1 MHILLQK
8 PENIG
13 DAKNMTSRRVF
24 LLIGLT
30 LIYSLNLVLAANR
43 DPAAKQIWA
52 RLYFADKS
60 QMAEVFKLDLDI
72 TEGEYGQYVEFIG
85 TQEDIERVRA
95 LGYRVEIQIPDMK
108 KFYQER
114 FGMVTD
120 MGGYHTFDET
130 VVALDSL
137 HTLYPSITTDKINLG
152 NSLEGD
158 TIWAMKISDNPDTDE
173 DEPEVL
179 YDGLH
184 HAREPITIEVLLYF
198 MNYLCQNYGLDSEV
212 TYLVDNRELWFVP
225 IVNPDGYEYNRDTEP
240 LGGGLWRKNR
250 RNNGGGSFGV
260 DLNRNYGYNWGYDN
274 LGSSFNVNSE
284 TYRGTAGFSE
294 PETQVMRDFV
304 NSHSFVIAL
313 NYHSYGN
320 YFIKPWGYARIYTPD
335 DELFTAISDT
345 VTHFNNYAAG
355 TGWELLYLTN
365 GDADDWMY
373 GEQVTK
379 PKILAFTP
387 EVGNSSDNFWPPESR
402 IIPLCSLNLRP
413 NLLIASLADNPHRL
427 LRPQPPTLISPG
439 DQDSGNFV
447 INWTF
452 LDTLNPAVSFELVE
466 QKIPQINSD
475 DAEAPPD
482 PWDKQGFVTSSARA
496 HAGTKSYYGGNANSL
511 NNLLVA
517 NEYYQVQTGDSLTFW
532 TWYNTELNWDYAY
545 VEISTN
551 NGQSFF
557 SIPGN
562 ITTNFNP
569 QGPNLGNGITGNSG
583 GWVRGAFSLNSWAGA
598 EILIRFRY
606 RTDAST
612 NNGGFYVDDIYPS
625 VTFQQSQVISDTL
638 TGNSYN
644 INGKTNGTYYY
655 KVRAQDQQNQ
665 LSYWSNQ
672 ENVTVTILT
681 VGDVNKDG
689 LINLSDIIFLVNYIY
704 KGGPAPN
711 PQYLGNV
718 NGDAGVNLGDI
729 IYLVNFVFKGGP
741 PPVN

>member
-1 MHILLQK
+1 
-8 PENIG
+8 
-13 DAKNMTSRRVF
+13 MTFKRAF

-30 LIYSLNLVLAANR
+30 IIYSLNSALPAER
-43 DPAAKQIWA
+43 DPAGKKMWA

-60 QMAEVFKLDLDI
+60 QMHEVFKLDLDI

-85 TQEDIERVRA
+85 TQEDIERVRT

-108 KFYQER
+108 AFYQER
-114 FGMVTD
+114 FGSVAD

-198 MNYLCQNYGLDSEV
+198 MKHLCQNYGSDSEA
-212 TYLVDNRELWFVP
+212 TYLVNNRELWFVP
-225 IVNPDGYEYNRDTEP
+225 IVNPDGYEYNRDNNP
-240 LGGGLWRKNR
+240 SGGGLWRKNR
-250 RNNGGGSFGV
+250 RDNGNGTFGV

-274 LGSSFNVNSE
+274 QGSSPNGASE
-284 TYRGTAGFSE
+284 TYRGTSGFSE
-294 PETQVMRDFV
+294 PETQAMRDFV
-304 NSHSFVIAL
+304 NSHSFLIVL
-313 NYHSYGN
+313 NYHSFGN

-335 DELFTAISDT
+335 DELFTAIGDT
-345 VTHFNNYAAG
+345 VTHFNGYAPG

-373 GEQVTK
+373 GEQTSK
-379 PKILAFTP
+379 PKILPFTP
-387 EVGNSSDNFWPPESR
+387 EVGTSSDNFWPSASR
-402 IIPLCSLNLRP
+402 IVPLCSLNLRP

-427 LRPQPPTLISPG
+427 MRPLPPSLVSPG
-439 DQDSGNFV
+439 EQDTADFSISWTFQDS
-447 INWTF
+447 
-452 LDTLNPAVSFELVE
+452 LNPAVGFELVE
-466 QKIPQINSD
+466 QKNLQINSD
-475 DAEAPPD
+475 DAEAAPD
-482 PWDKQGFVTSSARA
+482 PWDKQGFTVSSARA
-496 HAGTKSYYGGNANSL
+496 HAGSKSYYGGNANSL
-511 NNLLVA
+511 NNLLNA
-517 NEYYQVQTGDSLTFW
+517 TEHYNVQAGDSLTFW
-532 TWYNTELNWDYAY
+532 TWYNTETNWDYAY

-569 QGPNLGNGITGNSG
+569 NGTNLGNGITGSSG
-583 GWVRGAFSLNSWAGA
+583 GVWIRGAFNLNNWAG
-598 EILIRFRY
+598 EQILLRFRY
-606 RTDAST
+606 RTDAFAT
-612 NNGGFYVDDIYPS
+612 NEGFYLDDIYPTVS
-625 VTFQQSQVISDTL
+625 FQQTQMVSDTI
-638 TGNSYN
+638 TGNSYDLS
-644 INGKTNGTYYY
+644 GKNTGIYYY
-655 KVRAQDQQNQ
+655 KVRAKDQQNQ

-672 ENVTVTILT
+672 EKVTVTILI

-689 LINLSDIIFLVNYIY
+689 NINLSDIIFLVNYVF
-704 KGGPAPN
+704 KGAAAPD
-711 PQYLGNV
+711 PQYLGDV
-718 NGDAGVNLGDI
+718 NGDLAVDLGDI
-729 IYLVNFVFKGGP
+729 IYLVNFIFKGGP

>member
-1 MHILLQK
+1 MTFKKAFGFIFLALIFALNSAILADTGPSGGK
-8 PENIG
+8 
-13 DAKNMTSRRVF
+13 
-24 LLIGLT
+24 
-30 LIYSLNLVLAANR
+30 
-43 DPAAKQIWA
+43 IWA

-85 TQEDIERVRA
+85 TQEDVDRVRT

-108 KFYQER
+108 AFYQER
-114 FGMVTD
+114 FGKVAD

-158 TIWAMKISDNPDTDE
+158 TIWAMKISDNPDADE

-198 MNYLCQNYGLDSEV
+198 MKYLCQNYGSDSEA
-212 TYLVDNRELWFVP
+212 TYLVNNRELWFVP
-225 IVNPDGYEYNRDTEP
+225 IVNPDGYEHNRDTDS

-250 RNNGGGSFGV
+250 RDNGNGTFGV
-260 DLNRNYGYNWGYDN
+260 DINRNYGYNWGYDN
-274 LGSSFNVNSE
+274 SGSSPNGASD
-284 TYRGTAGFSE
+284 TYRGTGPFSE

-304 NSHSFVIAL
+304 NSREFVIAL

-335 DELFTAISDT
+335 DELFTAIGDT
-345 VTHFNNYAAG
+345 VTHFNGYAPG

-373 GEQVTK
+373 GEQTSK
-379 PKILAFTP
+379 PKILPFTP

-439 DQDSGNFV
+439 DQDTADFSLS
-447 INWTF
+447 WTF
-452 LDTLNPAVSFELVE
+452 NDSLNPAQTFELVE
-466 QKIPQINSD
+466 QKNPQTSLD
-475 DAEAPPD
+475 DAEAAPD
-482 PWDKQGFVTSSARA
+482 PWDKQGFTVSSARA
-496 HAGTKSYYGGNANSL
+496 HAGTKSYYGGKADGLDNKLIA
-511 NNLLVA
+511 A
-517 NEYYQVQTGDSLTFW
+517 EYIEVQSGDSLTFW
-532 TWYNTELNWDYAY
+532 TWYNTEVNFDYAY

-557 SIPGN
+557 TIPGN
-562 ITTNFNP
+562 ITTNYNP
-569 QGPNLGNGITGNSG
+569 FGPNLGNGITGSSG
-583 GWVRGAFSLNSWAGA
+583 GVWVRGAFNLNSWAS
-598 EILIRFRY
+598 EQILLRFRY
-606 RTDAST
+606 RTDA
-612 NNGGFYVDDIYPS
+612 NQLFEGFYVDDIYPT
-625 VTFQQSQVISDTL
+625 VAFQQTQIVSDTI

-644 INGKTNGTYYY
+644 LTGKNAGTYYY
-655 KVRAQDQQNQ
+655 KVRAKDQQNQ

-672 ENVTVTILT
+672 EKVTVTLLI

-689 LINLSDIIFLVNYIY
+689 FINLSDIILLVNYVF
-704 KGGPAPN
+704 KGGAAPS

-718 NGDAGVNLGDI
+718 NGDGGVNLGDI
-729 IYLVNFVFKGGP
+729 IYLVNFIFKGGP